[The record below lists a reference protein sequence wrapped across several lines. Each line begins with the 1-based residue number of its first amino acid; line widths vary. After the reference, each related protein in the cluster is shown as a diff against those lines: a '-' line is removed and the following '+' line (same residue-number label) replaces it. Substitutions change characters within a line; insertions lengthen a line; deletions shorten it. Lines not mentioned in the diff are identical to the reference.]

1 MAPPYLNMGKT
12 IKYIAKR
19 LVFSVFV
26 LVGLSILIFVI
37 ARVMPGNP
45 ARMALGARAP
55 EWVVE
60 RLKEEMHLNEPL
72 YVQYYYWAKGALHGN
87 FGMSLVT
94 RRSVVNDIKEFFP
107 ASLELALYAG
117 IFMGIIGVILGT
129 ISGWF
134 ANTWVD
140 NLVRIISYMGIIT
153 PAFVFAIFFVLI
165 FSYVL
170 EILPTI
176 GRLTP
181 GVVPP
186 PSITGIITLDALI
199 KGRFDV
205 FFDAL
210 KHLLLP
216 AISLAMGPL
225 SQEAR
230 ITRAS
235 LVDNVQKDYIA
246 NERSCGIPERIIMFK
261 YLLKPSLIPT
271 ITIYGLDFAS
281 LLGNA
286 FLVELIF
293 SWPGLSR
300 YGMNA
305 MLQKDLNAITAV
317 VLVLGLVFII
327 ANTIVDL
334 IVGYLDPRIGLGAE
348 RSGE

>member
-1 MAPPYLNMGKT
+1 MGKT
-12 IKYIAKR
+12 IKFIAKR

-37 ARVMPGNP
+37 ARVMPGDP

-55 EWVVE
+55 EWVAE
-60 RLKEEMHLNEPL
+60 RLREEMHLYEPL
-72 YVQYYYWAKGALHGN
+72 YVQYYYWAKGALHGD

-94 RRSVVNDIKEFFP
+94 RRSVANDIKKFFP

-117 IFMGIIGVILGT
+117 IFMGIIGIILGT
-129 ISGWF
+129 ISGWY

-140 NLVRIISYMGIIT
+140 NLVRVISYMGIIT
-153 PAFVFAIFFVLI
+153 PSFVFAIFFVLI

-186 PSITGIITLDALI
+186 PSITGIITFDALI
-199 KGRFDV
+199 TGRFNV

-246 NERSCGIPERIIMFK
+246 SERSCGIPERTIMFK

-281 LLGNA
+281 IFGNA

-305 MLQKDLNAITAV
+305 MMQKDLNAITAV
-317 VLVLGLVFII
+317 VLVLGLIFII
-327 ANTIVDL
+327 VNIVVDL
-334 IVGYLDPRIGLGAE
+334 TVGYLDPRIGLGTE
-348 RSGE
+348 RSAE

>member
-1 MAPPYLNMGKT
+1 MGKT
-12 IKYIAKR
+12 IKFIAKR

-26 LVGLSILIFVI
+26 LVGLSMLIFVI

-55 EWVVE
+55 EWAVE
-60 RLKEEMHLNEPL
+60 RLREEMHLNEPL

-87 FGMSLVT
+87 FGMSLIT
-94 RRSVVNDIKEFFP
+94 RRSVADDIKAFFP
-107 ASLELALYAG
+107 ASLELAFYAG
-117 IFMGIIGVILGT
+117 IFMGIIGIILGT
-129 ISGWF
+129 ISGWY

-153 PAFVFAIFFVLI
+153 PSFVFAIFFVLI

-170 EILPTI
+170 EILPTL

-186 PSITGIITLDALI
+186 PSITGIITFDALI
-199 KGRFDV
+199 TGRFNV

-216 AISLAMGPL
+216 ALSLAMGPL

-246 NERSCGIPERIIMFK
+246 SARSCGIPERTIMFK

-281 LLGNA
+281 ILGNA

-327 ANTIVDL
+327 ANIVVDL
-334 IVGYLDPRIGLGAE
+334 TVGYLDPRIGLGTE

>member
-1 MAPPYLNMGKT
+1 MKFL
-12 IKYIAKR
+12 AKR

-26 LVGLSILIFVI
+26 LVGLSILIFTI

-55 EWVVE
+55 EWAVE
-60 RLKEEMHLNEPL
+60 RLREEMHLNEPL

-87 FGMSLVT
+87 FGMSLIT
-94 RRSVVNDIKEFFP
+94 RRSVANDIKEFFP

-117 IFMGIIGVILGT
+117 IFMGIIGITLGT
-129 ISGWF
+129 ISGWY

-153 PAFVFAIFFVLI
+153 PSFVFAIFFVLI

-186 PSITGIITLDALI
+186 PSITGIITFDALI
-199 KGRFDV
+199 TGRFDV

-246 NERSCGIPERIIMFK
+246 SARSCGIPERTIMFK

-281 LLGNA
+281 ILGNA

-293 SWPGLSR
+293 SWPGISR

-305 MLQKDLNAITAV
+305 MLQKDLNAIAAV

-327 ANTIVDL
+327 ANIVVDL
-334 IVGYLDPRIGLGAE
+334 TVGYLDPRIGLGTE
-348 RSGE
+348 RSGK